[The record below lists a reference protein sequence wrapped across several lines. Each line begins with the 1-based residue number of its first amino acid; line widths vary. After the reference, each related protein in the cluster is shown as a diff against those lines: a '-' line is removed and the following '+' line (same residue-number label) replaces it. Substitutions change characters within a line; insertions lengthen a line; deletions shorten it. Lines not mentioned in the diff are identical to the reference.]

1 MFSSIVFFS
10 LNFREMLNCKMIP
23 FHSSLSLPRPCHG
36 RPVLFHYFFG
46 SFGML
51 IYRFI
56 HACLT
61 VRLPSNF
68 IHRRFSVSLGSDPRT
83 IKCYGQGPTS
93 SGSNDEIGMQTVN
106 WSWFFQDWK
115 LILLY
120 FLNIFN
126 ILGNYWSVN
135 YSRKHTSLLACCRF
149 TVMVSRILPYV
160 VSIHGNCYVYIDQYN
175 TV

>member
-1 MFSSIVFFS
+1 MFSSIVLFN
-10 LNFREMLNCKMIP
+10 LNFREMLNFKMIP
-23 FHSSLSLPRPCHG
+23 FRSILSLPRPCHG
-36 RPVLFHYFFG
+36 RPVLFHCFFG

-106 WSWFFQDWK
+106 
-115 LILLY
+115 
-120 FLNIFN
+120 
-126 ILGNYWSVN
+126 
-135 YSRKHTSLLACCRF
+135 
-149 TVMVSRILPYV
+149 
-160 VSIHGNCYVYIDQYN
+160 
-175 TV
+175 